1 MMHWLPQVPGE
12 KMLHMEQPEQ
22 KLKEIIADDRN
33 SFLIWMFSQQTY

>member
-22 KLKEIIADDRN
+22 KSNQIELN
-33 SFLIWMFSQQTY
+33 